1 MKKMWGTRVLAMLL
15 VLALT
20 AGLVPAALAANSE
33 ASVAFKQV
41 PNDTLDTLIR
51 PDLAVGEIENA
62 EMGEDT
68 AAYQAHDLVRVSII
82 LEDAS
87 TLEAYSDAAAEGTLA
102 EDAAAVSY
110 RAALQRKQDSV
121 VRKISSTIL
130 GREDLDVV
138 WNLTLVANMISAN
151 VEYGKIEQIKQLPGV
166 ADVVLEQQYEPAASE
181 NTVQPNMEI
190 STGMTGTT
198 TAWSTGYT
206 GAGMRIAII
215 DTGLDTSHQS
225 FDNGAYEYALEQNAA
240 RAKESVEAYKASLDL
255 LDADEINEK
264 LSLLH
269 IKEGV
274 SAADL
279 YRTEKVAYGYC
290 YIDKDLDV
298 THETDTEGEHGSHV
312 AGIAAAN
319 RYLPDGNGGYVSA
332 LDSVHMHGAA
342 PDAQVLV
349 MKVFGD
355 EGGAYDSDYTA
366 AIEDA
371 IVLGADTINLSLGSA
386 SPGPSKARTE
396 AYQKIFD
403 DLENASSVVTVSSGN
418 AGYWAKNAD
427 PIGYLYSDGVSMQTD
442 GQPGSYANSL
452 TVASVDNDGFIGNY
466 LLIGQDPIAP
476 SETTGFTNKPIST
489 IVGEHEFVFFSEDAT
504 KYAVD
509 AAGNNLL
516 LAYADAVKDKIV
528 FVSRGQ
534 SSFYQKHDA
543 AAAAGALACVV
554 YNNQS
559 GSINMDLSSSTAT
572 IPCVSITQDDGELV
586 RTQAEPVY
594 AEDGTTVLYYTGKI
608 EVRGKE
614 PVRFNRDYKTISEFS
629 SWGVPGDLTLKPEIA
644 APGGNIYSL
653 NGLHNS
659 TSGMQGGHQDYE
671 LMSGTSMAAPQIAGI
686 GALVKQYIES
696 KGLSRSD
703 LTDRALAQSIM
714 MSTAEPVV
722 NNENDAYY
730 PVIQQGAGMVNAAAA
745 TSADSYIKMQADAT
759 ASWADGK
766 VKAELGDD
774 PARTGSYDFSFTVNN
789 LDGRTHAYALS
800 AELFTQALLDYE
812 GQSYLDTLTTPL
824 SAAVT
829 WTVNGRATDSL
840 SRDYDY
846 NNDGR
851 VDLEDGQLLLDVASK
866 KPGAKLLNAKA
877 IADLNGDGAVTA
889 YDAHLFLNL
898 LQEATILVPAN
909 GKAEVVC
916 HIRLLDRSALNTSYP
931 TGAYVEGYVRVQGLA
946 TDEGAAG
953 TSHSIPV
960 LGYYGSWSEPS
971 MYDVGS
977 LIDSIYGTE
986 TRAPYLGTTN
996 SYGYT
1001 VSNFLN
1007 ILYAGETESSAMVG
1021 NPVDFDDEYL
1031 SVRNAFNNQGGNSI
1045 STLVFSLIRNA
1056 GNSRLQ
1062 IVDSNTKT
1070 AYLDEEVGAATAS
1083 YYSENANAWQHTRLQ
1098 LGIDWSG
1105 TDASGNA
1112 LPEGTSV
1119 DLTLTM
1125 APEYYANADG
1135 SYRWDELK
1143 DGAKLST
1150 HLTIDNTAPELVSVR
1165 QNLTQK
1171 TLTVTAMDN
1180 RYVAAAI
1187 LWNMTDTPTPVSYI
1201 LPNQPED
1208 ALGKTTDCTFDLSK
1222 LSGGEKLLLQ
1232 VVDYAYNASAYQLIS
1247 GEEPAEALTS
1257 VTLSPESVSLLTGSN
1272 YTLEASTEPYYA
1284 DDKLDWTSS
1293 APAVVTVNNNGQI
1306 KAVSAG
1312 TATITAASHK
1322 NPEVNASCTVQVLAP
1337 NYTFRGLLTADNQV
1351 QTFEWNLADSETWEK
1366 VAAVDGIG
1374 SRVTSAGASSANGIY
1389 AFDVA
1394 GSAYEIDFA
1403 TGKILNTGSAP
1414 FSDEIGPVAY
1424 DDIALSRKYTG
1435 TESLHGDLLT
1445 GVYSMN
1451 IIPMQDPMNGSAS
1464 SYISVYDLFGYDAD
1478 GFSGITSLGSITFK
1492 DPDSGEDVDAEAY
1505 YVIDNAGG
1513 IWQLMIYPQDGD
1525 YYAAYQYIPTDLG
1538 FQFPYDPNW
1547 ATLCSLNVADDGELF
1562 LTSYSTQGEG
1572 ASRKESTTLYWLH
1585 YDEQANRFRTAIIGS
1600 FGDIAPVSVT
1610 EVHTNGTAADTQ
1622 KTSVFE
1628 KALRPEALKAA
1639 KAQPISQMKAANKQT
1654 AGTLNSVSQPQS
1666 TGSTSAQRST
1676 VTLDLTAI
1684 APTASSIMEISYN
1697 TKELTLSSVTG
1708 AATLT
1713 TWYESVPGTIVF
1725 ACAERSEA
1733 AVGELLGQLRF
1744 ELAAGS
1750 SSSKVTIKT
1759 KQLNETSFAAGQEK
1773 IRTVVLGDSL
1783 SPILPAIISSGE
1795 KDCPSR
1801 SFRDLDTTKWY
1812 HEAIDTMLRE
1822 GLMNGTGNGLFE
1834 PNGTLTR
1841 AMLVTIL
1848 WRSEGKPAASA
1859 QTSFTDVPAGAYYA
1873 EAVRWAAA
1881 NGVVKGV
1888 SSTEFGPSK
1897 NITRQELVTILWRLA
1912 AKKGLNTSNAGLT
1925 VPEFA
1930 DRSQIAA
1937 WAAEAMSW
1945 GCTRGILTGKS
1956 ANRVDPTGTA
1966 TRAEAAAMIV
1976 RFRNLGTAGEKQ

>member
-138 WNLTLVANMISAN
+138 WNLTLVANLISAN
-151 VEYGKIEQIKQLPGV
+151 VEYGKIEQIKQIPGV

-298 THETDTEGEHGSHV
+298 THETDAEGEHGSHV

-528 FVSRGQ
+528 FVSRGR

-745 TSADSYIKMQADAT
+745 TSADSYIKMRADAT

-812 GQSYLDTLTTPL
+812 GQSYMDTLTTPL

-1165 QNLTQK
+1165 QDLTQK
-1171 TLTVTAMDN
+1171 TLAVTAMDN

-1322 NPEVNASCTVQVLAP
+1322 NPEVHASCTVQVLAP

-1389 AFDVA
+1389 AFDVG

-1610 EVHTNGTAADTQ
+1610 EVHTNDSTADTQ
-1622 KTSVFE
+1622 KTSIFE
-1628 KALRPEALKAA
+1628 KALRPESLKTA

-1713 TWYESVPGTIVF
+1713 SWYESVPGTIVF

-1773 IRTVVLGDSL
+1773 IRIVVLGDSL
-1783 SPILPAIISSGE
+1783 SPILSAIISSGE

>member
-33 ASVAFKQV
+33 SSVAFKQV

-215 DTGLDTSHQS
+215 DTGLDMSHQS
-225 FDNGAYEYALEQNAA
+225 FDNGAYEYALEQDAA

-812 GQSYLDTLTTPL
+812 GQSYMDTLTTPL

-1171 TLTVTAMDN
+1171 TLAVTAMDN

-1322 NPEVNASCTVQVLAP
+1322 NPEVHASCTVQVLAP

-1610 EVHTNGTAADTQ
+1610 EVHTNDSAADTQ

-1628 KALRPEALKAA
+1628 KALRPEVLKTA

-1773 IRTVVLGDSL
+1773 IRIVVLGDSL

>member
-215 DTGLDTSHQS
+215 DTGLDMSHQS

-476 SETTGFTNKPIST
+476 SETTGFTNRPIST

-812 GQSYLDTLTTPL
+812 GQSYMDTLTTPL

-1171 TLTVTAMDN
+1171 TLAVTAMDN
-1180 RYVAAAI
+1180 RYVAAVI

-1322 NPEVNASCTVQVLAP
+1322 NPEAHASCTVQVLAP

-1610 EVHTNGTAADTQ
+1610 EVHTNDSTADTQ
-1622 KTSVFE
+1622 KTSIFE
-1628 KALRPEALKAA
+1628 KALRPESLKTA

-1773 IRTVVLGDSL
+1773 IRIVVLGDSL

>member
-586 RTQAEPVY
+586 RTQAKPVY

-774 PARTGSYDFSFTVNN
+774 PARTGGYDFSFTVNN

-812 GQSYLDTLTTPL
+812 GQSYMDTLTTPL

-1165 QNLTQK
+1165 QDLTQK
-1171 TLTVTAMDN
+1171 TLAVTAKDN

-1322 NPEVNASCTVQVLAP
+1322 NPEVHASCTVQVLAP

-1610 EVHTNGTAADTQ
+1610 EVHTNDSTADTQ
-1622 KTSVFE
+1622 KTSIFE
-1628 KALRPEALKAA
+1628 KALRPESLKTA

-1773 IRTVVLGDSL
+1773 IRIVVLGDSL

-1976 RFRNLGTAGEKQ
+1976 RFRSLGTAGEKQ

>member
-33 ASVAFKQV
+33 VSVAFKQV

-215 DTGLDTSHQS
+215 DTGLDMSHQS

-812 GQSYLDTLTTPL
+812 GQSYMDTLTTPL

-1165 QNLTQK
+1165 QDLTQK
-1171 TLTVTAMDN
+1171 TLAVTAMDN

-1322 NPEVNASCTVQVLAP
+1322 NPEVHASCTVQVLAP

-1585 YDEQANRFRTAIIGS
+1585 YDEQASRFRTAIIGS

-1610 EVHTNGTAADTQ
+1610 EVHTNDSTADTQ
-1622 KTSVFE
+1622 KTSIFE
-1628 KALRPEALKAA
+1628 KALRPESLKTA

-1783 SPILPAIISSGE
+1783 RPILPAIISSSE

>member
-33 ASVAFKQV
+33 VSVAFKQV

-87 TLEAYSDAAAEGTLA
+87 TLEAYSDAAAEGTLS

-1322 NPEVNASCTVQVLAP
+1322 NPEVHASCTVQVLAP

-1610 EVHTNGTAADTQ
+1610 EVHTNDSTADTQ
-1622 KTSVFE
+1622 KTSIFE
-1628 KALRPEALKAA
+1628 KALRPESLKTA

-1773 IRTVVLGDSL
+1773 IRIVVLGDSL

>member
-215 DTGLDTSHQS
+215 DTGLDMSHQS

-418 AGYWAKNAD
+418 ASYWAKNAD

-812 GQSYLDTLTTPL
+812 GQSYMDTLTTPL

-916 HIRLLDRSALNTSYP
+916 HIRLLDRSTLNTSYP

-1150 HLTIDNTAPELVSVR
+1150 HLTIDNTAPELISVR
-1165 QNLTQK
+1165 QDLTQK
-1171 TLTVTAMDN
+1171 TLAVTAMDN
-1180 RYVAAAI
+1180 RYVAAVI

-1257 VTLSPESVSLLTGSN
+1257 VTLSPESVSLLAGSN

-1389 AFDVA
+1389 AFDVD

-1525 YYAAYQYIPTDLG
+1525 YYATYQYIPTDLG

-1610 EVHTNGTAADTQ
+1610 EVHTNDSTADTQ
-1622 KTSVFE
+1622 KTSIFE
-1628 KALRPEALKAA
+1628 KALRPESLKTA

-1773 IRTVVLGDSL
+1773 IRIVVLGDSL

-1848 WRSEGKPAASA
+1848 WRSEGNPAASA
-1859 QTSFTDVPAGAYYA
+1859 QTSFKDVPAGAYYA

>member
-33 ASVAFKQV
+33 AAVAFKQV

-51 PDLAVGEIENA
+51 PDVAVGEIEDA

-151 VEYGKIEQIKQLPGV
+151 VEYGKIEQIKKIPGV
-166 ADVVLEQQYEPAASE
+166 ADVILEQQYEPAASE

-206 GAGMRIAII
+206 GVGMRIAII

-371 IVLGADTINLSLGSA
+371 IVLGADTINLSLGST

-418 AGYWAKNAD
+418 AGYWAENAD
-427 PIGYLYSDGVSMQTD
+427 PIGYLYSDGISMQTD

-466 LLIGQDPIAP
+466 FLMGSDPIAM

-509 AAGNNLL
+509 ETGNNLL

-559 GSINMDLSSSTAT
+559 GSINMDLSDSTAA

-812 GQSYLDTLTTPL
+812 GQSYMDTLTTPL

-916 HIRLLDRSALNTSYP
+916 HIRLLDRSTLNASYP

-986 TRAPYLGTTN
+986 TRAPYLGTKN
-996 SYGYT
+996 EYGYT

-1135 SYRWDELK
+1135 SYRWDELE

-1165 QNLTQK
+1165 QDLTQK
-1171 TLTVTAMDN
+1171 TLAVTAMDN
-1180 RYVAAAI
+1180 RYVAAVI

-1257 VTLSPESVSLLTGSN
+1257 VTLSPESVSLLAGSN

-1322 NPEVNASCTVQVLAP
+1322 NPEVHASCTVQVLAP

-1389 AFDVA
+1389 AFDVD

-1525 YYAAYQYIPTDLG
+1525 YYATYQYIPTDLG

-1562 LTSYSTQGEG
+1562 LTSYSTQGKG

-1585 YDEQANRFRTAIIGS
+1585 YDEQASRFRTAIIGA

-1610 EVHTNGTAADTQ
+1610 EVHTNDSTADTQ
-1622 KTSVFE
+1622 KTSIFE
-1628 KALRPEALKAA
+1628 KALRPESLKTA
-1639 KAQPISQMKAANKQT
+1639 KAQPIRQMKAANKQT

-1773 IRTVVLGDSL
+1773 IRTVVLGDGL
-1783 SPILPAIISSGE
+1783 SQILPAIISSGE

-1801 SFRDLDTTKWY
+1801 SFRDLDTTRWY

>member
-33 ASVAFKQV
+33 SSVAFKQV

-215 DTGLDTSHQS
+215 DTGLDMSHQS

-418 AGYWAKNAD
+418 ASYWAKNAD

-916 HIRLLDRSALNTSYP
+916 HIRLLDCSALNTSYP

-1171 TLTVTAMDN
+1171 TLAVTAMDN
-1180 RYVAAAI
+1180 RYVAAVI

-1322 NPEVNASCTVQVLAP
+1322 NPEVHASCTVQVLAP

-1366 VAAVDGIG
+1366 VATVDGIG

-1610 EVHTNGTAADTQ
+1610 EVHTNDSAADTQ

-1628 KALRPEALKAA
+1628 KALRPEVLKTA

-1773 IRTVVLGDSL
+1773 IRIVVLGDSL

>member
-1070 AYLDEEVGAATAS
+1070 VYLDEEVGAATAS

-1165 QNLTQK
+1165 QDLTQK
-1171 TLTVTAMDN
+1171 TLAVTAMDN

-1322 NPEVNASCTVQVLAP
+1322 KPEVHASCTVQVLAP

-1366 VAAVDGIG
+1366 VATVDGIG

-1585 YDEQANRFRTAIIGS
+1585 YDEQASRFRTAIIGS

-1610 EVHTNGTAADTQ
+1610 EVHTNDSTADTQ
-1622 KTSVFE
+1622 KTSIFE
-1628 KALRPEALKAA
+1628 KALRPESLKTA

-1750 SSSKVTIKT
+1750 PSSKVTIKT

-1773 IRTVVLGDSL
+1773 IRIVVLGDSL

>member
-33 ASVAFKQV
+33 VSVAFKQV

-215 DTGLDTSHQS
+215 DTGLDMSHQS

-1171 TLTVTAMDN
+1171 TLAVTAMDN
-1180 RYVAAAI
+1180 RYVAAVI

-1322 NPEVNASCTVQVLAP
+1322 NPEVHASCTVQVLAP

-1610 EVHTNGTAADTQ
+1610 EVHTNDSAADTQ

-1628 KALRPEALKAA
+1628 KALRPEVLKTA

-1773 IRTVVLGDSL
+1773 IRIVVLGDSL

>member
-33 ASVAFKQV
+33 SSVAFKQV

-215 DTGLDTSHQS
+215 DTGLDMSHQS

-812 GQSYLDTLTTPL
+812 GQSYMDTLTTPL

-1171 TLTVTAMDN
+1171 TLAVTAMDN

-1322 NPEVNASCTVQVLAP
+1322 NPEVHASCTVQVLAP

-1610 EVHTNGTAADTQ
+1610 EVHTNDSAADTQ

-1628 KALRPEALKAA
+1628 KALRPEVLKTA

-1773 IRTVVLGDSL
+1773 IRIVVLGDSL

>member
-51 PDLAVGEIENA
+51 PDVAVGEIEDA

-82 LEDAS
+82 LEDTS

-110 RAALQRKQDSV
+110 RAALQRKQDSI

-130 GREDLDVV
+130 GREELDVV
-138 WNLTLVANMISAN
+138 WNLTLVANLISAN
-151 VEYGKIEQIKQLPGV
+151 VEYGKIEQIKQIPGV
-166 ADVVLEQQYEPAASE
+166 ADVVLEQQYEPASSE

-298 THETDTEGEHGSHV
+298 THETDAEGEHGSHV

-466 LLIGQDPIAP
+466 LLIGQEPIAP

-722 NNENDAYY
+722 NNENNAYY

-745 TSADSYIKMQADAT
+745 TSADSYIKMRADAT

-812 GQSYLDTLTTPL
+812 GQSYMDTLTTPL

-866 KPGAKLLNAKA
+866 KPGAKLLNPKA

-916 HIRLLDRSALNTSYP
+916 HIRLLDRSALNASYP

-1021 NPVDFDDEYL
+1021 NPVDFDDEY
-1031 SVRNAFNNQGGNSI
+1031 
-1045 STLVFSLIRNA
+1045 
-1056 GNSRLQ
+1056 
-1062 IVDSNTKT
+1062 
-1070 AYLDEEVGAATAS
+1070 
-1083 YYSENANAWQHTRLQ
+1083 
-1098 LGIDWSG
+1098 
-1105 TDASGNA
+1105 
-1112 LPEGTSV
+1112 
-1119 DLTLTM
+1119 
-1125 APEYYANADG
+1125 
-1135 SYRWDELK
+1135 
-1143 DGAKLST
+1143 
-1150 HLTIDNTAPELVSVR
+1150 
-1165 QNLTQK
+1165 
-1171 TLTVTAMDN
+1171 
-1180 RYVAAAI
+1180 
-1187 LWNMTDTPTPVSYI
+1187 
-1201 LPNQPED
+1201 
-1208 ALGKTTDCTFDLSK
+1208 
-1222 LSGGEKLLLQ
+1222 
-1232 VVDYAYNASAYQLIS
+1232 
-1247 GEEPAEALTS
+1247 
-1257 VTLSPESVSLLTGSN
+1257 
-1272 YTLEASTEPYYA
+1272 
-1284 DDKLDWTSS
+1284 
-1293 APAVVTVNNNGQI
+1293 
-1306 KAVSAG
+1306 
-1312 TATITAASHK
+1312 
-1322 NPEVNASCTVQVLAP
+1322 
-1337 NYTFRGLLTADNQV
+1337 
-1351 QTFEWNLADSETWEK
+1351 
-1366 VAAVDGIG
+1366 
-1374 SRVTSAGASSANGIY
+1374 
-1389 AFDVA
+1389 
-1394 GSAYEIDFA
+1394 
-1403 TGKILNTGSAP
+1403 
-1414 FSDEIGPVAY
+1414 
-1424 DDIALSRKYTG
+1424 
-1435 TESLHGDLLT
+1435 
-1445 GVYSMN
+1445 
-1451 IIPMQDPMNGSAS
+1451 
-1464 SYISVYDLFGYDAD
+1464 
-1478 GFSGITSLGSITFK
+1478 
-1492 DPDSGEDVDAEAY
+1492 
-1505 YVIDNAGG
+1505 
-1513 IWQLMIYPQDGD
+1513 
-1525 YYAAYQYIPTDLG
+1525 QYIPTDLG

-1610 EVHTNGTAADTQ
+1610 EVHTNDSTADTQ
-1622 KTSVFE
+1622 KTSIFE
-1628 KALRPEALKAA
+1628 KALRPESLKTA

-1713 TWYESVPGTIVF
+1713 SWYESVPGTIVF

-1783 SPILPAIISSGE
+1783 SQILPAIISSGE

>member
-319 RYLPDGNGGYVSA
+319 RYLPDGNGYVSA

-1165 QNLTQK
+1165 QDLTQK
-1171 TLTVTAMDN
+1171 TLAVTAMDN

-1322 NPEVNASCTVQVLAP
+1322 NPEVYASCTVQVLAP

>member
-33 ASVAFKQV
+33 AAVAFKQV

-51 PDLAVGEIENA
+51 PDVAVGEIEDA

-138 WNLTLVANMISAN
+138 WNLTLVANLISAN
-151 VEYGKIEQIKQLPGV
+151 VEYGKIEQIKQIPGV

-371 IVLGADTINLSLGSA
+371 IVLGADTINLSLGST

-418 AGYWAKNAD
+418 AGYWAENAE
-427 PIGYLYSDGVSMQTD
+427 PIGYFYSDGVSMQTD

-466 LLIGQDPIAP
+466 FLMGSDPIAM
-476 SETTGFTNKPIST
+476 SETTGFSNEPISS
-489 IVGEHEFVFFSEDAT
+489 IVGEHAFVFFSEAAT

-812 GQSYLDTLTTPL
+812 GQSYMDTLTTPL

-986 TRAPYLGTTN
+986 TRAPYLGTKN
-996 SYGYT
+996 EYGYT

-1062 IVDSNTKT
+1062 IVDSNTKA

-1150 HLTIDNTAPELVSVR
+1150 HLTIDNTAPELISVR
-1165 QNLTQK
+1165 QDLTQK
-1171 TLTVTAMDN
+1171 TLAVTAMDN
-1180 RYVAAAI
+1180 RYVAAVI

-1257 VTLSPESVSLLTGSN
+1257 VTLSPESVSLLAGSN

-1322 NPEVNASCTVQVLAP
+1322 NPEVHASCTVQVLAP

-1389 AFDVA
+1389 AFDVD

-1525 YYAAYQYIPTDLG
+1525 YYATYQYIPTDLG

-1562 LTSYSTQGEG
+1562 LTSYSTQGKG

-1585 YDEQANRFRTAIIGS
+1585 YDEQASRFRTAIIGS

-1610 EVHTNGTAADTQ
+1610 EVHTNDSTADTQ
-1622 KTSVFE
+1622 KTSIFE
-1628 KALRPEALKAA
+1628 KALRPESLKTA

-1783 SPILPAIISSGE
+1783 SQILPAIISSGE

-1801 SFRDLDTTKWY
+1801 SFRDLDTTRWY

>member
-812 GQSYLDTLTTPL
+812 GQSYMDTLTTPL

-1165 QNLTQK
+1165 QDLTQK
-1171 TLTVTAMDN
+1171 TLAVTAKDN

-1322 NPEVNASCTVQVLAP
+1322 NPEVHASCTVQVLAP

-1610 EVHTNGTAADTQ
+1610 EVHTNDSTADTQ
-1622 KTSVFE
+1622 KTSIFE
-1628 KALRPEALKAA
+1628 KALRPESLKTA

-1773 IRTVVLGDSL
+1773 IRIVVLGDSL

-1976 RFRNLGTAGEKQ
+1976 RFRSLGTAGEKQ

>member
-812 GQSYLDTLTTPL
+812 GQSYMDTLTTPL

-1322 NPEVNASCTVQVLAP
+1322 NPEVHASCTVQVLAP

-1610 EVHTNGTAADTQ
+1610 EVHTNDSAADTQ

-1628 KALRPEALKAA
+1628 KALRPEVLKTA

-1976 RFRNLGTAGEKQ
+1976 RFRSLGTAGEKQ

>member
-1 MKKMWGTRVLAMLL
+1 M
-15 VLALT
+15 
-20 AGLVPAALAANSE
+20 
-33 ASVAFKQV
+33 
-41 PNDTLDTLIR
+41 
-51 PDLAVGEIENA
+51 
-62 EMGEDT
+62 
-68 AAYQAHDLVRVSII
+68 
-82 LEDAS
+82 
-87 TLEAYSDAAAEGTLA
+87 
-102 EDAAAVSY
+102 
-110 RAALQRKQDSV
+110 
-121 VRKISSTIL
+121 
-130 GREDLDVV
+130 
-138 WNLTLVANMISAN
+138 
-151 VEYGKIEQIKQLPGV
+151 
-166 ADVVLEQQYEPAASE
+166 
-181 NTVQPNMEI
+181 
-190 STGMTGTT
+190 
-198 TAWSTGYT
+198 
-206 GAGMRIAII
+206 
-215 DTGLDTSHQS
+215 
-225 FDNGAYEYALEQNAA
+225 
-240 RAKESVEAYKASLDL
+240 
-255 LDADEINEK
+255 
-264 LSLLH
+264 
-269 IKEGV
+269 
-274 SAADL
+274 
-279 YRTEKVAYGYC
+279 
-290 YIDKDLDV
+290 
-298 THETDTEGEHGSHV
+298 
-312 AGIAAAN
+312 
-319 RYLPDGNGGYVSA
+319 
-332 LDSVHMHGAA
+332 
-342 PDAQVLV
+342 
-349 MKVFGD
+349 
-355 EGGAYDSDYTA
+355 
-366 AIEDA
+366 
-371 IVLGADTINLSLGSA
+371 
-386 SPGPSKARTE
+386 
-396 AYQKIFD
+396 
-403 DLENASSVVTVSSGN
+403 
-418 AGYWAKNAD
+418 
-427 PIGYLYSDGVSMQTD
+427 
-442 GQPGSYANSL
+442 
-452 TVASVDNDGFIGNY
+452 
-466 LLIGQDPIAP
+466 
-476 SETTGFTNKPIST
+476 
-489 IVGEHEFVFFSEDAT
+489 FFSEDAT

-722 NNENDAYY
+722 NNENNAYY

-745 TSADSYIKMQADAT
+745 TSADSYIKMRADAT

-812 GQSYLDTLTTPL
+812 GQSYMDTLTTPL

-916 HIRLLDRSALNTSYP
+916 HIRLLDRSALNASYP

-1070 AYLDEEVGAATAS
+1070 AYLDEEVGSATAS

-1150 HLTIDNTAPELVSVR
+1150 HLTIDNTAPELISVR
-1165 QNLTQK
+1165 QDLTQK
-1171 TLTVTAMDN
+1171 TLAVTAMDN
-1180 RYVAAAI
+1180 RYVAAVI

-1257 VTLSPESVSLLTGSN
+1257 VTLSPESVSLLAGSN

-1322 NPEVNASCTVQVLAP
+1322 NPEVHASCTVQVLAP

-1389 AFDVA
+1389 AFDV
-1394 GSAYEIDFA
+1394 GGNAYEIDFA

-1414 FSDEIGPVAY
+1414 FSAEIGPVAY

-1525 YYAAYQYIPTDLG
+1525 YYATYQYIPTDLG

-1610 EVHTNGTAADTQ
+1610 EVHTNDSTADTQ
-1622 KTSVFE
+1622 KTSIFE
-1628 KALRPEALKAA
+1628 KALRPESLKTA

-1713 TWYESVPGTIVF
+1713 SWYESVPGTIVF

-1783 SPILPAIISSGE
+1783 SQILPAIISSGE

>member
-87 TLEAYSDAAAEGTLA
+87 TLEAYSDAAAEGTLS

-1165 QNLTQK
+1165 QDLTQK
-1171 TLTVTAMDN
+1171 TLAVTAMDN

-1322 NPEVNASCTVQVLAP
+1322 NPEVHASCTVQVLAP

-1610 EVHTNGTAADTQ
+1610 EVHTNDSAADTQ

-1628 KALRPEALKAA
+1628 KALRPEVLKTA

-1773 IRTVVLGDSL
+1773 IRIVVLGDSL

>member
-82 LEDAS
+82 LEDTS

-319 RYLPDGNGGYVSA
+319 RYLPDRNGGYVSA

-418 AGYWAKNAD
+418 ASYWAKNAD

-466 LLIGQDPIAP
+466 LLIGQEPIAP
-476 SETTGFTNKPIST
+476 SETTGFTNRPIST

-812 GQSYLDTLTTPL
+812 GQSYMDTLTTPL

-1165 QNLTQK
+1165 QDLTQK
-1171 TLTVTAMDN
+1171 TLAVTAMDN

-1322 NPEVNASCTVQVLAP
+1322 NPEVHASCTVQVLAP

-1492 DPDSGEDVDAEAY
+1492 DPDSGEAVDAEAY

-1525 YYAAYQYIPTDLG
+1525 YYATYQYIPTDLG

-1610 EVHTNGTAADTQ
+1610 EVHTNDSTADTQ
-1622 KTSVFE
+1622 KTSIFE
-1628 KALRPEALKAA
+1628 KALRPESLKTA

>member
-774 PARTGSYDFSFTVNN
+774 PVRTGSYDFSFTVNN

-812 GQSYLDTLTTPL
+812 GQSYMDTLTTPL

-1171 TLTVTAMDN
+1171 TLAVTAMDN

>member
-33 ASVAFKQV
+33 TAVAFKQV

-51 PDLAVGEIENA
+51 PDVAVGEIEDA

-82 LEDAS
+82 LEDTS

-138 WNLTLVANMISAN
+138 WNLTLVANLISAN
-151 VEYGKIEQIKQLPGV
+151 VEYGKIEQIKQIPGV

-298 THETDTEGEHGSHV
+298 THETDAEGEHGSHV

-371 IVLGADTINLSLGSA
+371 IVLGADTINLSLGST

-418 AGYWAKNAD
+418 AGYWAENAE

-466 LLIGQDPIAP
+466 FLMGSDPIAM
-476 SETTGFTNKPIST
+476 SETTGFSNEPISS
-489 IVGEHEFVFFSEDAT
+489 IVGEHAFVFFSEAAT

-509 AAGNNLL
+509 ETGNNLL
-516 LAYADAVKDKIV
+516 LAYSDAVKGKIV

-559 GSINMDLSSSTAT
+559 GSINMDLSDSTAA
-572 IPCVSITQDDGELV
+572 IPCVSITQADGELI
-586 RTQAEPVY
+586 RKQAEPVY

-722 NNENDAYY
+722 NNENNAYY

-800 AELFTQALLDYE
+800 AEMFTQALLDHE
-812 GQSYLDTLTTPL
+812 GQSYMDTLTTPL

-866 KPGAKLLNAKA
+866 KPGAKLLNPKA

-916 HIRLLDRSALNTSYP
+916 HIRLLDRSTLNASYP

-996 SYGYT
+996 EYGYT

-1031 SVRNAFNNQGGNSI
+1031 SARNAFNNQGGNSI

-1150 HLTIDNTAPELVSVR
+1150 HLTIDNTAPELISVR
-1165 QNLTQK
+1165 QDLTQK
-1171 TLTVTAMDN
+1171 TLAVTAMDN
-1180 RYVAAAI
+1180 RYVAAVI
-1187 LWNMTDTPTPVSYI
+1187 LWNMTDTPTPVGYI

-1257 VTLSPESVSLLTGSN
+1257 VTLSPESVSLLAGSN

-1322 NPEVNASCTVQVLAP
+1322 NPEVHASCTVQVLAP

-1389 AFDVA
+1389 AFDVD

-1513 IWQLMIYPQDGD
+1513 IWQFMIYPQDGD
-1525 YYAAYQYIPTDLG
+1525 YYATYQYIPTDLG

-1562 LTSYSTQGEG
+1562 LTSYSTQGKG

-1585 YDEQANRFRTAIIGS
+1585 YDEQASRFRTAIIGS

-1610 EVHTNGTAADTQ
+1610 EVHTNDSTADTQ
-1622 KTSVFE
+1622 KTSIFE
-1628 KALRPEALKAA
+1628 KALRPESLKTA

-1759 KQLNETSFAAGQEK
+1759 KQLNEASFTAGQEK

-1783 SPILPAIISSGE
+1783 SQILPAIISSGE

-1848 WRSEGKPAASA
+1848 WRSEGEPAASA

>member
-33 ASVAFKQV
+33 AAVAFKQV

-51 PDLAVGEIENA
+51 PDVAVGEIEDA

-82 LEDAS
+82 LEDTS

-138 WNLTLVANMISAN
+138 WNLTLVANLISAN
-151 VEYGKIEQIKQLPGV
+151 VEYGKIEQIKQIPGV

-240 RAKESVEAYKASLDL
+240 RAKESVEAYKASLNL

-466 LLIGQDPIAP
+466 LLIGQEPIAP

-594 AEDGTTVLYYTGKI
+594 AEDGTTVLYYTGRI

-745 TSADSYIKMQADAT
+745 TSADSYIKMRADAT

-812 GQSYLDTLTTPL
+812 GQSYMDTLTTPL

-840 SRDYDY
+840 SCDYDY

-889 YDAHLFLNL
+889 YDAHMFLNL

-1070 AYLDEEVGAATAS
+1070 AYLVEEVGAATAS

-1143 DGAKLST
+1143 AGAKLST
-1150 HLTIDNTAPELVSVR
+1150 HLTIDNTAPELISVR
-1165 QNLTQK
+1165 QDLTQK
-1171 TLTVTAMDN
+1171 TLAVTAMDN
-1180 RYVAAAI
+1180 RYVAAVI

-1257 VTLSPESVSLLTGSN
+1257 VTLSPENVSLLTGSN

-1322 NPEVNASCTVQVLAP
+1322 KPEVHASCTVQVLAP

-1389 AFDVA
+1389 AFDVD

-1525 YYAAYQYIPTDLG
+1525 YYATYQYIPTDLG

-1585 YDEQANRFRTAIIGS
+1585 YDEQASRFRTAIIGS

-1610 EVHTNGTAADTQ
+1610 EVHTNDSTADTQ
-1622 KTSVFE
+1622 KTSIFE
-1628 KALRPEALKAA
+1628 KALRPESLKTA

-1783 SPILPAIISSGE
+1783 SQILPAIISSGE

>member
-33 ASVAFKQV
+33 AAVAFKQV

-51 PDLAVGEIENA
+51 PDVAVGEIEDA

-82 LEDAS
+82 LEDTS

-138 WNLTLVANMISAN
+138 WNLTLVANLISAN
-151 VEYGKIEQIKQLPGV
+151 VEYGKIEQIKQIPGV

-298 THETDTEGEHGSHV
+298 THETDAEGEHGSHV

-371 IVLGADTINLSLGSA
+371 IVLGADTINLSLGST

-403 DLENASSVVTVSSGN
+403 DLENTSSVVTVSSGN
-418 AGYWAKNAD
+418 AGYWAENAE

-466 LLIGQDPIAP
+466 FLMGSDPIAM

-516 LAYADAVKDKIV
+516 LAYSDAVKDKIV

-559 GSINMDLSSSTAT
+559 GSINMDLSDSTAA
-572 IPCVSITQDDGELV
+572 IPCVSITQADGELI

-774 PARTGSYDFSFTVNN
+774 PARTGSYDFSFAVNN

-812 GQSYLDTLTTPL
+812 GQSYMDTLTTPL

-916 HIRLLDRSALNTSYP
+916 HIRLLDRSTLNASYP

-986 TRAPYLGTTN
+986 TRAPYLGTKN
-996 SYGYT
+996 EYGYT

-1070 AYLDEEVGAATAS
+1070 AYLDEEVGTATAS

-1150 HLTIDNTAPELVSVR
+1150 HLTIDNTAPELISVR
-1165 QNLTQK
+1165 QDLTQK
-1171 TLTVTAMDN
+1171 TLAVTAMDN
-1180 RYVAAAI
+1180 RYVAAVI

-1257 VTLSPESVSLLTGSN
+1257 VTLSPESVSLLAGSN

-1322 NPEVNASCTVQVLAP
+1322 NPEVHASCTVQVLAP

-1351 QTFEWNLADSETWEK
+1351 QTFEWNLTDSETWEK

-1389 AFDVA
+1389 AFDVD

-1525 YYAAYQYIPTDLG
+1525 YYATYQYIPTDLG

-1562 LTSYSTQGEG
+1562 LTSYSTQGKG

-1585 YDEQANRFRTAIIGS
+1585 YDEQASRFRTAIIGS

-1610 EVHTNGTAADTQ
+1610 EVHTNDSTADTQ
-1622 KTSVFE
+1622 KTSIFE
-1628 KALRPEALKAA
+1628 KALRPESLKTA

-1783 SPILPAIISSGE
+1783 SQILPTIISSGE

-1881 NGVVKGV
+1881 NGVVKGI

-1976 RFRNLGTAGEKQ
+1976 RLRNLGTAGEKQ

>member
-33 ASVAFKQV
+33 AAVAFKQV

-51 PDLAVGEIENA
+51 PDVAVGEIEDA

-151 VEYGKIEQIKQLPGV
+151 VEYGKIEQIKKIPGV
-166 ADVVLEQQYEPAASE
+166 ADVILEQQYEPAASE

-298 THETDTEGEHGSHV
+298 THETDAEGEHGSHV

-466 LLIGQDPIAP
+466 LLVGQEPIAP

-745 TSADSYIKMQADAT
+745 TSADSYIKMRADAT
-759 ASWADGK
+759 ASWTDGK

-812 GQSYLDTLTTPL
+812 GQSYMDTLTTPL

-866 KPGAKLLNAKA
+866 KPGAKLLNPKA

-916 HIRLLDRSALNTSYP
+916 HIRLLDRSTLNTSYP

-986 TRAPYLGTTN
+986 TRAPYLGTKN
-996 SYGYT
+996 EYGYT

-1031 SVRNAFNNQGGNSI
+1031 SVRNAFNNQGGNQISSI
-1045 STLVFSLIRNA
+1045 VFSLIRNA
-1056 GNSRLQ
+1056 GNSRFQ

-1070 AYLDEEVGAATAS
+1070 AYLDEEVGTATAS

-1165 QNLTQK
+1165 QDLTQK
-1171 TLTVTAMDN
+1171 TLAVTAMDN
-1180 RYVAAAI
+1180 RYVAAVI
-1187 LWNMTDTPTPVSYI
+1187 LWNMTDTPTPVGYI

-1257 VTLSPESVSLLTGSN
+1257 VTLSPESVSLLAGSN

-1389 AFDVA
+1389 AFDVG

-1525 YYAAYQYIPTDLG
+1525 YYATYQYIPTDLG

-1562 LTSYSTQGEG
+1562 LTSYSTQGNG

-1585 YDEQANRFRTAIIGS
+1585 YDEQASRFRTAIIGS

-1610 EVHTNGTAADTQ
+1610 EVHTNDSTADTK
-1622 KTSVFE
+1622 KTSIFE
-1628 KALRPEALKAA
+1628 KALRPESLKTA

-1713 TWYESVPGTIVF
+1713 SWYESVPGTIVF

-1783 SPILPAIISSGE
+1783 SQILPAIISSGE

-1848 WRSEGKPAASA
+1848 WRSEGEPAASA

-1888 SSTEFGPSK
+1888 SSTEFGPYK

>member
-20 AGLVPAALAANSE
+20 PGLVPAALAANSE
-33 ASVAFKQV
+33 AAVAFKQV

-51 PDLAVGEIENA
+51 PDVAVGEIENA

-151 VEYGKIEQIKQLPGV
+151 VEYGKIEQIKQIPGV

-240 RAKESVEAYKASLDL
+240 RAKESFEAYKASLDL

-371 IVLGADTINLSLGSA
+371 IVLGADTINLSLGST

-418 AGYWAKNAD
+418 AGYWAENAD

-466 LLIGQDPIAP
+466 FLMGSDPIAM
-476 SETTGFTNKPIST
+476 SETTGFSNEPISS
-489 IVGEHEFVFFSEDAT
+489 IVGEHAFVFFSEAAT

-509 AAGNNLL
+509 ETGNNLL
-516 LAYADAVKDKIV
+516 LAYSDAVKGKIV

-559 GSINMDLSSSTAT
+559 GSINMDLSDSTAA
-572 IPCVSITQDDGELV
+572 IPCVSITQADGELI

-686 GALVKQYIES
+686 GALVKQYIEA

-812 GQSYLDTLTTPL
+812 GQSYMDTLTTPL

-877 IADLNGDGAVTA
+877 IADLNGDSAVTA

-916 HIRLLDRSALNTSYP
+916 HIRLLDRSTLNTSYP

-1150 HLTIDNTAPELVSVR
+1150 RLTIDNTAPELVSVR
-1165 QNLTQK
+1165 QDLTQK
-1171 TLTVTAMDN
+1171 TLAVTAMDN
-1180 RYVAAAI
+1180 RYVAAVI

-1257 VTLSPESVSLLTGSN
+1257 VTLSPESVSLLAGSN

-1322 NPEVNASCTVQVLAP
+1322 NPEVHASCTVQVLAP

-1389 AFDVA
+1389 AFDVD

-1525 YYAAYQYIPTDLG
+1525 YYATYQYIPTDLG

-1562 LTSYSTQGEG
+1562 LTSYSTQGKG
-1572 ASRKESTTLYWLH
+1572 GSRKESTTLYWLH
-1585 YDEQANRFRTAIIGS
+1585 YDEQASRFRTAIIGS

-1610 EVHTNGTAADTQ
+1610 EVHTNDSTADMQ
-1622 KTSVFE
+1622 KTSIFE
-1628 KALRPEALKAA
+1628 KALRPESLKTA

-1713 TWYESVPGTIVF
+1713 SWYESVPGTIVF

-1783 SPILPAIISSGE
+1783 SQILPAIISSGE

>member
-812 GQSYLDTLTTPL
+812 GQSYMDTLTTPL

-1171 TLTVTAMDN
+1171 TLAVTAMDN

-1322 NPEVNASCTVQVLAP
+1322 NPEVHASCTVQVLAP

-1610 EVHTNGTAADTQ
+1610 EVHTNDSAADTQ

-1628 KALRPEALKAA
+1628 KALRPEVLKTA

-1773 IRTVVLGDSL
+1773 IRIVVLGDSL

>member
-1 MKKMWGTRVLAMLL
+1 MKKMWGARVLAMLL

-51 PDLAVGEIENA
+51 PDVAVGEIEDA

-151 VEYGKIEQIKQLPGV
+151 VEYGKIEQIKQIPGV

-466 LLIGQDPIAP
+466 LLIGQEPIAP

-586 RTQAEPVY
+586 RTQAKPVY

-686 GALVKQYIES
+686 GALVKQYIAS

-812 GQSYLDTLTTPL
+812 GQSYMDTLTTPL

-877 IADLNGDGAVTA
+877 IADLSGDGAVTA

-1112 LPEGTSV
+1112 LPEDTSV

-1150 HLTIDNTAPELVSVR
+1150 HLTIDNTAPELISVR
-1165 QNLTQK
+1165 QDLTQK
-1171 TLTVTAMDN
+1171 TLAVTAMDN
-1180 RYVAAAI
+1180 RYVAAVI

-1322 NPEVNASCTVQVLAP
+1322 NPEVHASCTVQVLAP

-1389 AFDVA
+1389 AFDVG

-1562 LTSYSTQGEG
+1562 LTSYSTQGKG

-1610 EVHTNGTAADTQ
+1610 EVHTNDSTADTQ
-1622 KTSVFE
+1622 KTSIFE
-1628 KALRPEALKAA
+1628 KALRPESLKTA

-1666 TGSTSAQRST
+1666 TSSTSAQRST

-1713 TWYESVPGTIVF
+1713 SWYESVPGTIVF

-1773 IRTVVLGDSL
+1773 IRIVVLGDSL
-1783 SPILPAIISSGE
+1783 SQILPAIISSGE

>member
-33 ASVAFKQV
+33 VSVAFKQV

-87 TLEAYSDAAAEGTLA
+87 TLEAYSDAAAEGTLS

-215 DTGLDTSHQS
+215 DTGLDMSHQS

-418 AGYWAKNAD
+418 ASYWAKNAD

-812 GQSYLDTLTTPL
+812 GQSYMDTLTTPL

-1083 YYSENANAWQHTRLQ
+1083 YYSKNANAWQHTRLQ

-1165 QNLTQK
+1165 QDLTQK
-1171 TLTVTAMDN
+1171 TLAVTAMDN

-1322 NPEVNASCTVQVLAP
+1322 NPEVHASCTVQVLAP

-1610 EVHTNGTAADTQ
+1610 EVHTNDSTADTQ
-1622 KTSVFE
+1622 KTSIFE
-1628 KALRPEALKAA
+1628 KALRPESLKTA

-1773 IRTVVLGDSL
+1773 IRIVVLGDSL

>member
-33 ASVAFKQV
+33 AAVAFKQV

-51 PDLAVGEIENA
+51 PDVAVGEIEDA

-151 VEYGKIEQIKQLPGV
+151 VEYGKIEQIKQIPGV

-371 IVLGADTINLSLGSA
+371 IVLGADTINLSLGST

-418 AGYWAKNAD
+418 AGYWAENAE

-466 LLIGQDPIAP
+466 FLMGSDPIAM

-509 AAGNNLL
+509 ETGNNLL

-559 GSINMDLSSSTAT
+559 GSINMDLSDSTAA
-572 IPCVSITQDDGELV
+572 IPCVSITQADGELI

-686 GALVKQYIES
+686 GALVKQYIEA

-800 AELFTQALLDYE
+800 AELFTQALLDHE
-812 GQSYLDTLTTPL
+812 GQSYMDTLTTPL

-916 HIRLLDRSALNTSYP
+916 HIRLLDRSTLNASYP

-986 TRAPYLGTTN
+986 TRAPYLGTKN
-996 SYGYT
+996 EYGYT

-1062 IVDSNTKT
+1062 IVDSNTKA

-1165 QNLTQK
+1165 QDLTQK
-1171 TLTVTAMDN
+1171 TLAVTAMDN
-1180 RYVAAAI
+1180 RYVAAVI

-1257 VTLSPESVSLLTGSN
+1257 VTLSPESVSLLAGSN
-1272 YTLEASTEPYYA
+1272 YTLKASTEPYYA

-1293 APAVVTVNNNGQI
+1293 APSVVTVNNNGQI

-1322 NPEVNASCTVQVLAP
+1322 NPEVHASCTVQVLAP

-1389 AFDVA
+1389 AFDVD

-1525 YYAAYQYIPTDLG
+1525 YYATYQYIPTDLG

-1562 LTSYSTQGEG
+1562 LTSYSTQGKG

-1585 YDEQANRFRTAIIGS
+1585 YDEQASRFRTAIIGS

-1610 EVHTNGTAADTQ
+1610 EVHTNDSTADTQ
-1622 KTSVFE
+1622 KTSIFE
-1628 KALRPEALKAA
+1628 KALRPESLKTA

-1783 SPILPAIISSGE
+1783 SKILPAIISSGE

>member
-730 PVIQQGAGMVNAAAA
+730 PVIQQGAGIVNAAAA

-1165 QNLTQK
+1165 QDLTQK
-1171 TLTVTAMDN
+1171 TLAVTAMDN

-1322 NPEVNASCTVQVLAP
+1322 NPEVHASCTVQVLAP

-1389 AFDVA
+1389 AFDVD

-1610 EVHTNGTAADTQ
+1610 EVHTNGTTADTQ
-1622 KTSVFE
+1622 KTSIFE
-1628 KALRPEALKAA
+1628 KALRPEALKTA

-1713 TWYESVPGTIVF
+1713 SWYESVPGTIVF

-1733 AVGELLGQLRF
+1733 TVGELLGQLRF

-1783 SPILPAIISSGE
+1783 SQILPAIISSGE

-1848 WRSEGKPAASA
+1848 WRSEGKPAASD

>member
-33 ASVAFKQV
+33 SSVAFKQV

-138 WNLTLVANMISAN
+138 WNLTLVANMIFAN

-215 DTGLDTSHQS
+215 DTGLDMSHQS

-1322 NPEVNASCTVQVLAP
+1322 NPEVHASCTVQVLAP

-1628 KALRPEALKAA
+1628 KALRPESLKTA

-1713 TWYESVPGTIVF
+1713 SWYESVPGTIVF

-1773 IRTVVLGDSL
+1773 IRIVVLGDSL

>member
-33 ASVAFKQV
+33 AAVAFKQV

-51 PDLAVGEIENA
+51 PDVAVGEIEDA

-82 LEDAS
+82 LEDTS

-138 WNLTLVANMISAN
+138 WNLTLVANLISAN
-151 VEYGKIEQIKQLPGV
+151 VEYGKIEQIKQIPGV

-298 THETDTEGEHGSHV
+298 THETDAEGEHGSHV

-371 IVLGADTINLSLGSA
+371 IVLGADTINLSLGST

-418 AGYWAKNAD
+418 AGYWAENAE

-466 LLIGQDPIAP
+466 FLMGSDPIAM

-559 GSINMDLSSSTAT
+559 GSINMDLSDSTAA
-572 IPCVSITQDDGELV
+572 IPCVSITQADGELI
-586 RTQAEPVY
+586 RKQAEPVY

-703 LTDRALAQSIM
+703 LTDRALSQSIM

-722 NNENDAYY
+722 NNENNAYY

-800 AELFTQALLDYE
+800 AELFTQALLDHE
-812 GQSYLDTLTTPL
+812 GQSYMDTLTTPL

-866 KPGAKLLNAKA
+866 KPGAKLLNPKA

-916 HIRLLDRSALNTSYP
+916 HIRLLDRSTLNASYP

-1007 ILYAGETESSAMVG
+1007 ILYAGETESSPIVG

-1150 HLTIDNTAPELVSVR
+1150 HLTIDNTAPELISVR
-1165 QNLTQK
+1165 QDLTQK
-1171 TLTVTAMDN
+1171 TLAVTAMDN
-1180 RYVAAAI
+1180 RYVAAVI

-1257 VTLSPESVSLLTGSN
+1257 VTLSPESVSLLAGSN

-1389 AFDVA
+1389 AFDVD

-1525 YYAAYQYIPTDLG
+1525 YYATYQYIPTDLG

-1562 LTSYSTQGEG
+1562 LTSYSTQGKG

-1585 YDEQANRFRTAIIGS
+1585 YDEQASRFRTAIIGS

-1610 EVHTNGTAADTQ
+1610 EVHTNDSTADTQ
-1622 KTSVFE
+1622 KTSIFE
-1628 KALRPEALKAA
+1628 KALRPESLKTA

-1713 TWYESVPGTIVF
+1713 SWYESVPGTIVF

-1783 SPILPAIISSGE
+1783 SQILPTIISSGE

-1881 NGVVKGV
+1881 NGVVKGI

-1976 RFRNLGTAGEKQ
+1976 RLRNLGTAGEKQ

>member
-33 ASVAFKQV
+33 SSVAFKQV

-215 DTGLDTSHQS
+215 DTGLDMSHQS

-489 IVGEHEFVFFSEDAT
+489 IVGEHEFVFFAEDAT

-1070 AYLDEEVGAATAS
+1070 AYLGEEVGAATAS

-1322 NPEVNASCTVQVLAP
+1322 NPEVHASCTVQVLAP

-1628 KALRPEALKAA
+1628 KALRPESLKTA

-1713 TWYESVPGTIVF
+1713 SWYESVPGTIVF

-1773 IRTVVLGDSL
+1773 IRIVVLGDSL

>member
-33 ASVAFKQV
+33 SSVAFKQV

-215 DTGLDTSHQS
+215 DTGLDMSHQS

-418 AGYWAKNAD
+418 ASYWAKNAD

>member
-745 TSADSYIKMQADAT
+745 TSADSFIKMQADAT

-812 GQSYLDTLTTPL
+812 GQSYMDTLTTPL

-1165 QNLTQK
+1165 QDLTQK
-1171 TLTVTAMDN
+1171 TLAVTAMDN
-1180 RYVAAAI
+1180 RYVAAVI

-1322 NPEVNASCTVQVLAP
+1322 NPEVHASCTVQVLAP

-1610 EVHTNGTAADTQ
+1610 EVHTNDSTADTQ
-1622 KTSVFE
+1622 KTSIFE
-1628 KALRPEALKAA
+1628 KALRPESLKTA

-1773 IRTVVLGDSL
+1773 IRIVVLGDSL

-1976 RFRNLGTAGEKQ
+1976 RFRSLGTAGEKQ

>member
-33 ASVAFKQV
+33 AAVAFKQV

-51 PDLAVGEIENA
+51 PDVAVGEIEDA

-82 LEDAS
+82 LEDTS

-138 WNLTLVANMISAN
+138 WNLTLVANLISAN
-151 VEYGKIEQIKQLPGV
+151 VEYGKIEQIKQIPGV

-298 THETDTEGEHGSHV
+298 THETDAEGEHGSHV

-466 LLIGQDPIAP
+466 LLIGQEPIAP

-528 FVSRGQ
+528 FVSRGR

-745 TSADSYIKMQADAT
+745 TSADSYIKMRADAT

-800 AELFTQALLDYE
+800 AELFTKALLDYE
-812 GQSYLDTLTTPL
+812 GQSYMDTLTTPL

-866 KPGAKLLNAKA
+866 KPGAKLLNANA

-953 TSHSIPV
+953 TSHSI
-960 LGYYGSWSEPS
+960 PS

-1165 QNLTQK
+1165 QDLTQK
-1171 TLTVTAMDN
+1171 TLAVTAMDN
-1180 RYVAAAI
+1180 RYVAAVI

-1201 LPNQPED
+1201 LPNQTED
-1208 ALGKTTDCTFDLSK
+1208 ALGKTTNCTFDLSK

-1257 VTLSPESVSLLTGSN
+1257 VTLSPESVSLLAGSN

-1389 AFDVA
+1389 AFDVG

-1525 YYAAYQYIPTDLG
+1525 YYATYQYIPTDLG

-1610 EVHTNGTAADTQ
+1610 EVHTNDSTADTQ
-1622 KTSVFE
+1622 KTSIFE
-1628 KALRPEALKAA
+1628 KALRPESLKTA

-1713 TWYESVPGTIVF
+1713 SWYESVPGTIVF

-1783 SPILPAIISSGE
+1783 SQILPAIISSGE

>member
-33 ASVAFKQV
+33 SSVAFKQV

-215 DTGLDTSHQS
+215 DTGLDMSHQS

-812 GQSYLDTLTTPL
+812 GQSYMDTLTTPL

-1165 QNLTQK
+1165 QDLTQK
-1171 TLTVTAMDN
+1171 TLAVTAMDN

-1322 NPEVNASCTVQVLAP
+1322 NPEVHASCTVQVLAP

-1610 EVHTNGTAADTQ
+1610 EVHTNDSTADTQ
-1622 KTSVFE
+1622 KTSIFE
-1628 KALRPEALKAA
+1628 KALRPESLKTA

-1773 IRTVVLGDSL
+1773 IRIVVLGDSL